1 MDRYG
6 AVMAV
11 SLIVLSPGK
20 LHGKSISVLRF
31 PFLIGR
37 GAACQLRPASSLVSN
52 EHCALVSEDGRIY
65 IKDLGSTNGTKV
77 DGERLYRTLRLVGGE
92 TIEVGPLAFQAKIE
106 QYVKIDEP
114 TPLPPVRSTVDTTDE
129 EAASILLYL
138 AKDEKPPRRGV
149 VFDSDDI

>member
-1 MDRYG
+1 
-6 AVMAV
+6 MAV

-20 LHGKSISVLRF
+20 LQGKSIAVHRF

-37 GAACQLRPASSLVSN
+37 GTACQLRPSSSLVSN
-52 EHCALVSEDGRIY
+52 EHCALVSDDGRVY

-77 DGERLYRTLRLVGGE
+77 DGERLYRALRLLGGE
-92 TIEVGPLAFQAKIE
+92 RVDVGPLAFQVKIE
-106 QYVKIDEP
+106 QYVKVDET
-114 TPLPPVRSTVDTTDE
+114 TPLPPIAVEMTDE

-138 AKDEKPPRRGV
+138 SKDEKPPRRGV